1 MALLVGTVLMLG
13 TWTVAQMMKVGT
25 TDTAVPAVKRR
36 NMVAVRVVFPAV
48 TEPVGSTQRDERS
61 RSLSTPAG

>member
-1 MALLVGTVLMLG
+1 MALLDGTGLMPG
-13 TWTVAQMMKVGT
+13 TWMVEQMMKAGT

-36 NMVAVRVVFPAV
+36 NMVAVRVVFPAE

-61 RSLSTPAG
+61 RSLSTPAS